1 MLIHSSFVYKLLFS
15 RPVFVKR
22 KPFCTSNQFKKLK
35 TALNKFEISN
45 RRHFLNTCIKM
56 TESDT
61 VANIEVSLP
70 HRIGFVG
77 GGQMALALAKGFM
90 AGGLV
95 APDQVTRF
103 IL

>member
-1 MLIHSSFVYKLLFS
+1 
-15 RPVFVKR
+15 
-22 KPFCTSNQFKKLK
+22 
-35 TALNKFEISN
+35 
-45 RRHFLNTCIKM
+45 M
-56 TESDT
+56 TEGDT

-95 APDQVTRF
+95 APDQVRRY